1 MNQKH
6 KRNVK
11 SSLNR
16 TLSLKLLFKRNWTIS
31 KKRINMNNKEIMTKS
46 KYWQILTSSL
56 IWLMNQ
62 VIICFHGREYRKELI
77 NLQKTKE

>member
-62 VIICFHGREYRKELI
+62 VIICFHGRKCRKELI